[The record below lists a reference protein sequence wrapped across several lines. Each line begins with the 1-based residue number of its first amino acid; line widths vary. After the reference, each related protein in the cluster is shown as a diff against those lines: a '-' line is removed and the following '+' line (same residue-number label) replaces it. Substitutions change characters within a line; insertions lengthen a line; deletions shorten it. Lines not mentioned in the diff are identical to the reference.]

1 MFEQIEAVIFDLDGT
16 LVDSM
21 WLWPEID
28 TEYLEKYELTEP
40 EGFHDGMEGM
50 SFTETA
56 QYFIDTFSL
65 EMSIQE
71 IMDEWMEMCYDKYA
85 NEVDL
90 KRGVTEILKAI
101 KGQNIKIGIATSNDR
116 VLVEALLDNHKI
128 AGFFDAIATA
138 DEVKA
143 GKPAPDVYL
152 KAAEDLG
159 VSPAKCLIFEDL
171 PNGILAGK
179 NAGMRTCAVE
189 DPFTKDKRMK
199 KKELADY
206 YIRDYFDILNQTYE
220 VL

>member
-1 MFEQIEAVIFDLDGT
+1 MFEQIEAIIFDLDGT
-16 LVDSM
+16 LADSM

-28 TEYLEKYELTEP
+28 DEYLEKYELTEP

-56 QYFIDTFSL
+56 QYFKDLFSL
-65 EMSIQE
+65 EMSIQD

-85 NEVDL
+85 HEVPL
-90 KRGVTEILKAI
+90 KTGAIEFLKAI
-101 KGQNIKIGIATSNDR
+101 REKNMKIGIATSNDR
-116 VLVEALLDNHKI
+116 VLVEALLDHHQI
-128 AGFFDAIATA
+128 LDFFDAIATS
-138 DEVKA
+138 DEVKV

-159 VSPAKCLIFEDL
+159 VHPAKCLIFEDL

-179 NAGMRTCAVE
+179 NAGMKTCAVE
-189 DPFTKDKRMK
+189 DPFTENKRLK

>member
-28 TEYLEKYELTEP
+28 TEYLEKYGLTEP

-50 SFTETA
+50 SFMESA
-56 QYFIDTFSL
+56 QYFKDVFSL
-65 EMSIQE
+65 EMSIQN
-71 IMDEWMEMCYDKYA
+71 ILDEWMEMSYHKYA
-85 NEVDL
+85 TEVPL
-90 KRGVTEILKAI
+90 KTGVSEILNAMKE
-101 KGQNIKIGIATSNDR
+101 KNIKMGIATSNDR
-116 VLVEALLDNHKI
+116 VLVEALLDNHQI
-128 AGFFDAIATA
+128 TQFFDAIATS
-138 DEVKA
+138 DEVKV

-159 VSPAKCLIFEDL
+159 VAPEKCLIFEDL

-189 DPFTKDKRMK
+189 DPFTRDKRMK